1 MSRRIEARAD
11 THALRLTGDAVSFG
25 AMQARLAEV
34 NLANVD
40 PRRFEYLMFASHPS
54 TVQRIAAA
62 RAFGRDR
69 EAGAVA

>member
-1 MSRRIEARAD
+1 
-11 THALRLTGDAVSFG
+11 LRLTGDAVSFG

-40 PRRFEYLMFASHPS
+40 PRRFDYVMFASHPT

-62 RAFGRDR
+62 RVFGRDHPGR
-69 EAGAVA
+69 DHPGRDDEAAVPA